1 MYSDRLV
8 ADVRFVTAVWAEAR
22 NIGPEA
28 SQERFEDRLCKCFDL
43 GGWRMLGFLDL
54 ALWQQFGDSTL
65 GS

>member
-28 SQERFEDRLCKCFDL
+28 SQERFEDRLRKCFDL
-43 GGWRMLGFLDL
+43 GGRCVLGFLDL
-54 ALWQQFGDSTL
+54 ALWQQLGDATL